1 MSAERERILV
11 VDDEVNMLALFEM
24 VLSEGGYAVVCV
36 SSGEDALKRLK
47 TEWFDLVISDLMMPG
62 MDGFALLEQ
71 AKALRSSQAF
81 LMVTAHGS
89 IDSAVQAM
97 KDGATDYLTKPV
109 NTEALKLVVQKAL
122 EVSRL
127 TREVE
132 QLRAQFG
139 KASAFADIVGQ
150 SKPMRALFRQVKIVA
165 DSDSTVLIHGES
177 GTGKE
182 LVARALHQHGPR
194 AHRPFIAVD
203 CGTLP
208 DTLLETELFGY
219 VRGAFTGAVANKKG
233 LFEEAHQ
240 GTIFLDEIGTT
251 PLLFQSKLLR
261 VLQEGEIRP
270 VGSTRSVKVD
280 VRVIAAAN
288 LDLKHEC
295 AEGRF
300 RQDLYYRLAVVP
312 LSVPPLRDRREDI
325 PLLVEHFIQKFCD
338 RRGIPPKRIPA
349 KPLQGL
355 LNAPWPGNVRELEN
369 VIERA
374 VLFSPGPDIAA
385 ESLTY
390 LAPTN
395 GAAPTYQALP
405 QLTQK
410 ARSAAEE
417 TEKEEIR
424 EALHRAGQNR
434 SRAAKLL
441 GISRS
446 TLYEKLKRYQ
456 INV

>member
-1 MSAERERILV
+1 MSTEPERILV
-11 VDDEVNMLALFEM
+11 VDDEVNMLALYEM
-24 VLSEGGYAVVCV
+24 VLGEEGYDVKTVE
-36 SSGEDALKRLK
+36 SGADALTQLK
-47 TEWFDLVISDLMMPG
+47 ADWFDLVISDLMMPD
-62 MDGFALLEQ
+62 MDGFALLAQ
-71 AKALRSSQAF
+71 AKALRASQAF

-97 KDGATDYLTKPV
+97 KDGATDYLTKPI
-109 NTEALKLVVQKAL
+109 NTEALKLIVHKAL

-150 SKPMRALFRQVKIVA
+150 GKPMRGLFRQVKIVA
-165 DSDSTVLIHGES
+165 DSDSTVLIQGES

-182 LVARALHQHGPR
+182 LIARALHQQGPR
-194 AHRPFIAVD
+194 ANRPFLAVD

-219 VRGAFTGAVANKKG
+219 VKGAFTGATTNKKG

-280 VRVIAAAN
+280 ARVIAAAN

-312 LSVPPLRDRREDI
+312 LSVPPLRERREDI
-325 PLLVEHFIQKFCD
+325 PLLVEHFIQKFCE
-338 RRGIPPKRIPA
+338 RRGSPAKRIPA
-349 KPLQGL
+349 KALQGL

-374 VLFSPGPDIAA
+374 VLFSPGPEIAA
-385 ESLTY
+385 EALTY
-390 LAPTN
+390 VSSTN
-395 GAAPTYQALP
+395 GAAPTYQPLP
-405 QLTQK
+405 QLTQNS
-410 ARSAAEE
+410 RSVAEE

-424 EALHRAGQNR
+424 EALHRAGHNR
-434 SRAAKLL
+434 TQAAKLL

-456 INV
+456 LNG

>member
-1 MSAERERILV
+1 MSGEPERILV
-11 VDDEVNMLALFEM
+11 VDDEVNMLALYEM
-24 VLSEGGYAVVCV
+24 VLSEEGYAIETV
-36 SSGEDALKRLK
+36 SSGGEALKRLK
-47 TEWFDLVISDLMMPG
+47 AAWFDLVISDLMMPG
-62 MDGFALLEQ
+62 MDGYALLEQ
-71 AKALRSSQAF
+71 AKELRSSQAF

-97 KDGATDYLTKPV
+97 KEGATDYLTKPV
-109 NTEALKLVVQKAL
+109 NPEALKLVVQKAL
-122 EVSRL
+122 EMSRL

-150 SKPMRALFRQVKIVA
+150 SKPMRTLFRQVKIVA
-165 DSDSTVLIHGES
+165 DSDSTVLIQGES

-182 LVARALHQHGPR
+182 LIARALHHHSPR
-194 AHRPFIAVD
+194 ANRPFIAID

-208 DTLLETELFGY
+208 DTLLESELFGY
-219 VRGAFTGAVANKKG
+219 VKGAFTGAVSNKKG

-270 VGSTRSVKVD
+270 VGSPRSVAVD

-295 AEGRF
+295 AGGRF
-300 RQDLYYRLAVVP
+300 RHDLYYRLAVVP
-312 LSVPPLRDRREDI
+312 LSVPPLRERREDI
-325 PLLVEHFIQKFCD
+325 PLLVDHFIQKCCE
-338 RRGIPPKRIPA
+338 RRGIAAKRIPA
-349 KPLQGL
+349 KALQGL

-374 VLFSPGPDIAA
+374 VLFSPGAEIAPEA
-385 ESLTY
+385 LTY
-390 LAPTN
+390 LSASD
-395 GAAPTYQALP
+395 GAESTYQPLP

-410 ARSAAEE
+410 ARSVAEE

-434 SRAAKLL
+434 SQAAKLL

-456 INV
+456 LTG